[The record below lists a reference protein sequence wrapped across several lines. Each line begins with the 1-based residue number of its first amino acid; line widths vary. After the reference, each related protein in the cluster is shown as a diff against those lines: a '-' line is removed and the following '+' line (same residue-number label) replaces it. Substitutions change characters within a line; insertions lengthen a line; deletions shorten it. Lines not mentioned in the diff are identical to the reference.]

1 MRNRPTVYASVLLA
15 LLSVLAYAVL
25 ISDPSQ
31 SSARP
36 KSETSGIAAPVL
48 SSHRELPSQSDQ
60 TQGHLPPRPGNDS
73 SAKDDRPPLGSA
85 TPAAISFASE
95 MALNRSFLSEQAVVY
110 ESTIKQI
117 FRTETLQ
124 HTFERLNHM
133 EGSLAS
139 YQREQALNEAISEL
153 AGIANFTA
161 LCRGQ
166 ICIAEIMTGDSADPE
181 QLRSLSH
188 FDDNH
193 TFDGIVTNDSGLT
206 HYRAVFIKTKD
217 PSTLSID
224 RS

>member
-1 MRNRPTVYASVLLA
+1 MINKPTVYASALLA

-31 SSARP
+31 PSARP
-36 KSETSGIAAPVL
+36 KSETSGTPAPAL
-48 SSHRELPSQSDQ
+48 SRHRELPSQSDQ
-60 TQGHLPPRPGNDS
+60 TQGHIPPRPGNDS

-85 TPAAISFASE
+85 TPAVLSFASE
-95 MALNRSFLSEQAVVY
+95 MALNRSFLSEQGVVY

-124 HTFERLNHM
+124 HAFERLNHM

-139 YQREQALNEAISEL
+139 YQREQALNEAILSL
-153 AGIANFTA
+153 TGIADFNA
-161 LCRGQ
+161 LCRGL
-166 ICIAEIMTGDSADPE
+166 ICLAEITVNDARETEGLKSI
-181 QLRSLSH
+181 SG

-193 TFDGIVTNDSGLT
+193 TFDGVITDDSGLT
-206 HYRAVFIKTKD
+206 HYRAVFIKTED